1 MNDEETW
8 LEADQAARRLSRTER
23 QVYRYGQE
31 KKVRTRRYGRR
42 LQYHAGDVEHLA
54 GRLGIDNEARP
65 IVPRQEIMAPG
76 AMLDYLRDRDRELS
90 DYQRRLEQAAIELG
104 AARQEIGRRQLVDQE
119 LDTVRS
125 ERDQLRVQIAELQPW
140 RRWAIRLIW
149 ALAIVTILALV
160 GTIVFG
166 VLIAGR

>member
-1 MNDEETW
+1 MSNEETW

-31 KKVRTRRYGRR
+31 QKVRTRRYGRR
-42 LQYHAGDVEHLA
+42 LQYHAGDVETLA
-54 GRLGIDNEARP
+54 ERLGVDNEARP
-65 IVPRQEIMAPG
+65 IVPRQDIMPPG
-76 AMLDYLRDRDRELS
+76 VMLDYLRERDRELAES
-90 DYQRRLEQAAIELG
+90 QRRLEQAAIELG

-140 RRWAIRLIW
+140 RRWGMRLIW
-149 ALAIVTILALV
+149 ALAIVVILALV
-160 GTIVFG
+160 AIIVIG
-166 VLIAGR
+166 VLASR